1 MIKFEIKNRQTGK
14 KEAYEKE
21 DISLI
26 EAERFY
32 ELQDKQ
38 EKENEKA
45 KKKAIEE
52 IEKEHG
58 SENDFENQDFYFQLV
73 QQKYLQIVDAKKLR
87 QMEREYFVSLFAD
100 QGLTEDDILQSM
112 STKVYNKISKE
123 IFREISGEDEESN
136 QDESEELGKNGEQS
150 Q

>member
-21 DISLI
+21 DISLM

-58 SENDFENQDFYFQLV
+58 SENDFENKDFYFQLV

>member
-21 DISLI
+21 DISLM

-45 KKKAIEE
+45 RKKAIEE
-52 IEKEHG
+52 IEKQHG
-58 SENDFENQDFYFQLV
+58 SENDFENQEFYFQLV

>member
-21 DISLI
+21 DISLM

-58 SENDFENQDFYFQLV
+58 SENDFENKDFYFQLV
-73 QQKYLQIVDAKKLR
+73 KQKYLQIVDAKKLR
-87 QMEREYFVSLFAD
+87 QVEREYFVSLFTD

>member
-21 DISLI
+21 DISLM

-32 ELQDKQ
+32 DLQDKQ

-45 KKKAIEE
+45 RKKAIEE

>member
-21 DISLI
+21 DISLM
-26 EAERFY
+26 EAEKFY

>member
-21 DISLI
+21 DISLM

-136 QDESEELGKNGEQS
+136 QDESEELGKNGE
-150 Q
+150 

>member
-1 MIKFEIKNRQTGK
+1 M
-14 KEAYEKE
+14 
-21 DISLI
+21 
-26 EAERFY
+26 
-32 ELQDKQ
+32 
-38 EKENEKA
+38 KENTKRYQCPNCGWTA
-45 KKKAIEE
+45 SEE

-136 QDESEELGKNGEQS
+136 QDESEEL
-150 Q
+150 

>member
-1 MIKFEIKNRQTGK
+1 
-14 KEAYEKE
+14 
-21 DISLI
+21 
-26 EAERFY
+26 
-32 ELQDKQ
+32 
-38 EKENEKA
+38 
-45 KKKAIEE
+45 
-52 IEKEHG
+52 
-58 SENDFENQDFYFQLV
+58 
-73 QQKYLQIVDAKKLR
+73 
-87 QMEREYFVSLFAD
+87 MEREYFVSLFTD

>member
-21 DISLI
+21 DISLM

-87 QMEREYFVSLFAD
+87 QMEREYFVSLFTD

-112 STKVYNKISKE
+112 STKIYNKISKE